1 MAELEDF
8 PFPLGPRGRV
18 HNEQYEQRL
27 RENPLGEI
35 RLPSGD
41 VARLAVRHA
50 DAVKVMGDTRFTRN
64 LSYPGAPQMYPG
76 PNILADPDIMPNM
89 DPPRHTRLRRLL
101 SPALTPAK
109 VAAWRPTVR
118 AKAERLIDGLPGP
131 EADFVN
137 DVALPYAIG
146 VIIDVMGVPG
156 LDAERV
162 LQWADSL
169 MPSAAREL
177 TEQLVTLQEAAGY
190 LAGLIAT
197 IRDDPGDGLL
207 GTMIEARDEGDR
219 LSDEELVRNT
229 IGFVLAGHETTAATL
244 SRGLLRLLD
253 PRENYKELVARPELI
268 PTAVEELLRVEV
280 PGDGAPLRVATEDI
294 ELPSGTI
301 RKGEAVVASFVGPN
315 HDPAVFDS
323 PMELRL
329 DRTGPAHHVTFG
341 WGAHFCLGA
350 KLARMELEEIL
361 RTIVDRFPGLDLAE
375 DPDEIPWTVSAIKRP
390 TRLRLRL
397 S

>member
-1 MAELEDF
+1 
-8 PFPLGPRGRV
+8 
-18 HNEQYEQRL
+18 
-27 RENPLGEI
+27 
-35 RLPSGD
+35 
-41 VARLAVRHA
+41 
-50 DAVKVMGDTRFTRN
+50 
-64 LSYPGAPQMYPG
+64 
-76 PNILADPDIMPNM
+76 
-89 DPPRHTRLRRLL
+89 
-101 SPALTPAK
+101 
-109 VAAWRPTVR
+109 
-118 AKAERLIDGLPGP
+118 
-131 EADFVN
+131 
-137 DVALPYAIG
+137 
-146 VIIDVMGVPG
+146 MGVPG
-156 LDAERV
+156 LDNERV
-162 LQWADSL
+162 MRWADSL
-169 MPSAAREL
+169 MPSATREL

-207 GTMIEARDEGDR
+207 GTMITARDEGDR

-253 PRENYKELVARPELI
+253 PRERYKELVARPALI

-315 HDPAVFDS
+315 HDPAVFDD

-350 KLARMELEEIL
+350 RLARMELEEVL
-361 RTIVDRFPGLDLAE
+361 RTIVDRYPGLDLAE
-375 DPDEIPWTVSAIKRP
+375 DPDEIPWTTSAIKRP
-390 TRLRLRL
+390 TRLPLRL
-397 S
+397 G